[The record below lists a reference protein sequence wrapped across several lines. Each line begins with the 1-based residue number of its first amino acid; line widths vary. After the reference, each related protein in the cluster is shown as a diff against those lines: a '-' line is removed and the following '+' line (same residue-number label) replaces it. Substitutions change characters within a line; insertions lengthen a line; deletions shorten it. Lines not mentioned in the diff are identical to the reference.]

1 MNLDD
6 KLNNKEA
13 VKKKQNKTKKER
25 ERNKRKSFTIGY
37 ERNTQKTSAHSSS
50 IHSQHIYWLR
60 IWKKL
65 KKAIVKR
72 IFIGTINYETSFN
85 RITDTGA

>member
-1 MNLDD
+1 MSVKKIKIRRKRWLNRYKIFQLMNLDD
-6 KLNNKEA
+6 KLNNKKA

-60 IWKKL
+60 I
-65 KKAIVKR
+65 
-72 IFIGTINYETSFN
+72 
-85 RITDTGA
+85 

>member
-1 MNLDD
+1 MSVKKIKIRRKRWLNRYKIFQLMNLDD

-60 IWKKL
+60 I
-65 KKAIVKR
+65 
-72 IFIGTINYETSFN
+72 
-85 RITDTGA
+85 